1 MCSNLLEI
9 IDSLARKSRVRIA
22 IGAGAE
28 KRGQANVYAAAK
40 AALDFADVTLVD
52 SPNAEAELIELLRT
66 GEVDSAV
73 RGSLDASKIMKGLRS
88 VFNPDKLGRIALLET
103 SEGAEFFLAPV
114 GVDEGNSFDERCFL
128 VESGA
133 GLLRSI
139 GVTPRIGVLS
149 GGRTSD
155 IGRHISVDKSIKSAE
170 KLVTR
175 FKETETI
182 KHYHILV
189 EDAVKDGANLI
200 ITPNGI
206 TGNLMFRSLA
216 FLGSGRGY
224 GAPIIGLEKIF
235 VDTSRLESPAEYL
248 TAIKIAA
255 ALSNRDHSLG
265 R

>member
-9 IDSLARKSRVRIA
+9 IDALALKKKVRIA

-40 AALDFADVTLVD
+40 AADDFADAVVVD
-52 SPNAEAELIELLRT
+52 SPNAAAELIELLRT
-66 GEVDSAV
+66 GAVDGAV
-73 RGSLDASKIMKGLRS
+73 RGSLDASTVMKELRS
-88 VFNPDKLGRIALLET
+88 VFKPDKLGRIALLET
-103 SEGAEFFLAPV
+103 SDGVQFFLAPV

-128 VESGA
+128 VEGGA
-133 GLLRSI
+133 RLLRSI

-149 GGRTSD
+149 GGRAGD
-155 IGRHISVDKSIKSAE
+155 LGRHISVDKSIKNAE

-175 FKETETI
+175 FKDKETI

-235 VDTSRLESPAEYL
+235 VDTSRLESPGEFL